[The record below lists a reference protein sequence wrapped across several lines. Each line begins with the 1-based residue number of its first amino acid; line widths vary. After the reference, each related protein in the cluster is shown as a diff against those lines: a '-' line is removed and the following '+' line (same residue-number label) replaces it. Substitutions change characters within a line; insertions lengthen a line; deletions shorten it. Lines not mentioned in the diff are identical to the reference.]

1 MVKASVMGI
10 SKGGD
15 TVDTEFNPKDILLV
29 FGANIRKAREMQGLG
44 IAELAASIEYDRGCL
59 SSLEYGEQNIE
70 YITAL
75 NLARKLNTPF
85 HALFSRNYL
94 NASVNENVGLSG
106 TFTEDDYLLVFIE
119 NFQRAMKWKQ
129 LKQIEI
135 YSATDVQT
143 AMVSR
148 IINRKSLNP
157 TISTLYA
164 MAYTVDVE
172 MYSLFSRNTIKEE
185 GI

>member
-1 MVKASVMGI
+1 VI
-10 SKGGD
+10 SLD
-15 TVDTEFNPKDILLV
+15 SEFNPKDILLV

-44 IAELAASIEYDRGCL
+44 IAELAASINYDRGCL

-75 NLARKLNTPF
+75 NLARKLNAPF
-85 HALFSRNYL
+85 PALFSRNYI
-94 NASVNENVGLSG
+94 NNPTNDSSTISG

-119 NFQRAMKWKQ
+119 NIQKVMKSKQ

-135 YSATDVQT
+135 YGATDVQT

-148 IINRKSLNP
+148 IMHRKAQNP
-157 TISTLYA
+157 TIRTLYA
-164 MAYTVDVE
+164 MAYTVDTE
-172 MYSLFSRNTIKEE
+172 MYSLFLRTEE
-185 GI
+185 KI